1 MIAHLKAR
9 AAALAA
15 LGWTGADAEWLA
27 FVCLQSGAFLRSQYL
42 RYVGESHPMHARRF
56 VQRCRSI
63 AVEVPWNGSA
73 FLVCR
78 IVAQP
83 VYRALGVEPIRH
95 RPNATQALLARRLLA
110 FDYVLE
116 HRDRPWLPTEDDK
129 VTALTAVGV
138 PAAVL
143 PQRVYAGRQGRRGRT
158 RYFVKTLPVAL
169 DATGSV
175 FVYVQAGDESGV
187 ALRSWGE
194 SHAALWA
201 ALRSKGRAVSVV
213 VVGLDRD
220 RLTTAEKVLRKWA
233 SAAPIRPAA
242 AEEAA
247 ELAALISA
255 IDAADVAR
263 LAKYGGSQAALDR
276 YAELAGVGGARPL
289 KGDAPHGTPCIES
302 WSVWRSKRVQR
313 D

>member
-1 MIAHLKAR
+1 MIAHLKDR

-56 VQRCRSI
+56 VQRCRAI
-63 AVEVPWNGSA
+63 AIEKPWDGA
-73 FLVCR
+73 ATRVCR

-95 RPNATQALLARRLLA
+95 RPHATPALWARRLLA

-129 VTALTAVGV
+129 VTAVTAVGV

-175 FVYVQAGDESGV
+175 FVYVQAGDESGL
-187 ALRSWGE
+187 ALQSWGE

-201 ALRSKGRAVSVV
+201 ALRAKGRTVSVV

-220 RLTTAEKVLRKWA
+220 LLTMAEKVLRKWA
-233 SAAPIRPAA
+233 SAAPISPAA

-247 ELAALISA
+247 ELAVLISA
-255 IDAADVAR
+255 IDAGDAVR
-263 LAKYGGSQAALDR
+263 LAKHGGPQAALDR
-276 YAELAGVGGARPL
+276 YAALESVGGARPL

>member
-1 MIAHLKAR
+1 MIAHLKDR

-78 IVAQP
+78 IVARP
-83 VYRALGVEPIRH
+83 VYRALGVEPLRH

-143 PQRVYAGRQGRRGRT
+143 PQRVYAGRQGRGRT

-175 FVYVQAGDESGV
+175 FVYVQAGD
-187 ALRSWGE
+187 A
-194 SHAALWA
+194 
-201 ALRSKGRAVSVV
+201 
-213 VVGLDRD
+213 
-220 RLTTAEKVLRKWA
+220 
-233 SAAPIRPAA
+233 
-242 AEEAA
+242 
-247 ELAALISA
+247 
-255 IDAADVAR
+255 AR
-263 LAKYGGSQAALDR
+263 LAKHGGPQAALDR
-276 YAELAGVGGARPL
+276 YAELEGVGGARPL

-302 WSVWRSKRVQR
+302 WSVWRSQRVQR